1 MRRGGEGRGGV
12 GDRQKRSTGGC
23 RLCYT
28 IVATR
33 WMELIKR
40 YRFSRPLVLPA
51 PFPIAA
57 ATAAVV
63 AVFTRWALRIELQTP
78 RERGSRCLL
87 LSSLPRL
94 RYDRPYPLLFPYQ
107 PLSISRLLLR
117 NYRRISANTAN
128 EKYLDDPR
136 TSHGARD
143 WGEKEEGRT
152 GRGSRTTC
160 PPVGRRH

>member
-1 MRRGGEGRGGV
+1 
-12 GDRQKRSTGGC
+12 
-23 RLCYT
+23 
-28 IVATR
+28 
-33 WMELIKR
+33 MELIKR

-87 LSSLPRL
+87 LSFLPRP
-94 RYDRPYPLLFPYQ
+94 RYDRPSPLLFPYQ

-128 EKYLDDPR
+128 ESIWTIPVR
-136 TSHGARD
+136 STERGI
-143 WGEKEEGRT
+143 GEKRRRAEQDGVLGLLVPCWPAALKNFVKR
-152 GRGSRTTC
+152 
-160 PPVGRRH
+160 GRRRVPGCRILGRRRARGE